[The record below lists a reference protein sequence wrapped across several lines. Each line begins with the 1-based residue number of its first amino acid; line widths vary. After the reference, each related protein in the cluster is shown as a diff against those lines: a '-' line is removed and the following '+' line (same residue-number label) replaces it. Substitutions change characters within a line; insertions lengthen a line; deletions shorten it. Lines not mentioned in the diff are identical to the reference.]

1 MAYRYKNYIKLISL
15 IIFIVIV
22 ILVILLTKQTE
33 GFRDHGKCENKFSS
47 GVFSDANCERIRSED
62 YCKSRAVRCRWRKTP
77 QTEQVQNNNTPPAQP
92 DSKPVGCLPKENLG
106 VDEER
111 CIDKNIHACNHAAH
125 STFCYWREPGDG
137 PRITEAWE
145 AEVIAA
151 EWEITSNDS
160 TTTSGG
166 RYPHAIDGF
175 METFTVKDKQTG
187 EPDKNR
193 DPSLKLK
200 IPYWE
205 GSFNVELYNME
216 GSPVFLPPKDGQEMP
231 QGDKTPLDFVPS
243 KSYIKGLISCDGIW
257 MAGGRFGVTWKLVQ
271 AQVRPPVLRLALLAK
286 PQSQVS
292 QSHLE
297 PNPQPHRLVQP
308 VR

>member
-151 EWEITSNDS
+151 EAESKAKLEEEFERIEREGLEWSARRNCKKHYYDEWIKKIMD
-160 TTTSGG
+160 
-166 RYPHAIDGF
+166 
-175 METFTVKDKQTG
+175 
-187 EPDKNR
+187 
-193 DPSLKLK
+193 KLK
-200 IPYWE
+200 TSSE
-205 GSFNVELYNME
+205 GPIF
-216 GSPVFLPPKDGQEMP
+216 EM
-231 QGDKTPLDFVPS
+231 
-243 KSYIKGLISCDGIW
+243 
-257 MAGGRFGVTWKLVQ
+257 Q
-271 AQVRPPVLRLALLAK
+271 A
-286 PQSQVS
+286 
-292 QSHLE
+292 
-297 PNPQPHRLVQP
+297 
-308 VR
+308 